1 MTIVKTQSEKIKE
14 RVKMFEEVIKI
25 QKHLESLEKRVNIQ
39 YQIDAK
45 RKELESLLSQN
56 NKSTAIVK
64 KID

>member
-1 MTIVKTQSEKIKE
+1 
-14 RVKMFEEVIKI
+14 MFEEVNKI
-25 QKHLESLEKRVNIQ
+25 QKHLKSLEKRVNIQ
-39 YQIDAK
+39 YQIDAE